1 MMSKRIAIETYR
13 QKVGGEAIY
22 QAFFATGDDG
32 LLANAD
38 SETACAWPRNAERH
52 SESGARQASPG
63 LSEEASDP
71 E

>member
-1 MMSKRIAIETYR
+1 MMSKRTAIETYR

-38 SETACAWPRNAERH
+38 SETASWPRNAERH
-52 SESGARQASPG
+52 SEREARQASPG